1 MYNGNNYFVYIYMYD
16 IHLVQLSVKSFNIPL
31 DLITCTEGHYHI
43 YMYLCDKWAMSHVYK
58 QYIK

>member
-1 MYNGNNYFVYIYMYD
+1 MLTN
-16 IHLVQLSVKSFNIPL
+16 FNACKIKTKYETPLPL